1 MSTAPA
7 AEVLINDD
15 LVATL
20 LSEQA
25 PDLAALPLHHY
36 DAGWDNEIYRI
47 GEGLL
52 ARFPRR
58 KASAS
63 LVENE
68 SRWLPQLAVGIDVD
82 VPQPVFVGR
91 PSDHYPWVWSV
102 VNMIP
107 GVGASHISP
116 AERAGFAEQ
125 LADAVWCL
133 QLPAPSDAPLNPHRG
148 VSLAQERF
156 DTSVRTR
163 AAQVSDTDELL
174 ARWEAWSHAP
184 EFDGVDV
191 WVHGDLHPHNLITDG
206 HGHLTGIVDWG
217 DLTAGD
223 PATDLATAWLTFEA
237 DGRRTF
243 RERMDDGG
251 LVDAA
256 TWQRAKA
263 WALHLGLILAT
274 MNDDIPLLASVGTHA
289 LEQVLTEQV

>member
-1 MSTAPA
+1 M
-7 AEVLINDD
+7 IDDD

-20 LSEQA
+20 LAEQA
-25 PDLAALPLHHY
+25 PDLADLPRSHY

-47 GEGLL
+47 GQGLL

-58 KASAS
+58 QASAS

-68 SRWLPQLAVGIDVD
+68 SRWLPQLAVGVDVE
-82 VPQPVFVGR
+82 VPQPVFVGHA
-91 PSDHYPWVWSV
+91 SDRYPWVWSV

-107 GVGASHISP
+107 GVGASHVSP

-125 LADAVWCL
+125 LADALWCL
-133 QLPAPSDAPLNPHRG
+133 HLPAPATAPLNAYRG

-156 DTSVRTR
+156 DDKVR
-163 AAQVSDTDELL
+163 AGLAGMPHADELL
-174 ARWEAWSHAP
+174 ARWDAWSHAP

-206 HGHLTGIVDWG
+206 LGNLTGIIDWG

-237 DGRRTF
+237 QGRRAF
-243 RERMDDGG
+243 IDRMDDGG
-251 LVDAA
+251 LVDGA

-274 MNDDIPLLASVGTHA
+274 MNDNNPPLAAVGTHA
-289 LEQVLTEQV
+289 LEQVLSEQV